1 MKLRF
6 FNLFSLNEL
15 LYNIIADDV
24 PDNQSTIA
32 DGNSQDST
40 HAIAEITLVKRRY
53 VGVENV

>member
-1 MKLRF
+1 MVDYFWTLQGIVDK
-6 FNLFSLNEL
+6 
-15 LYNIIADDV
+15 IADDV

-40 HAIAEITLVKRRY
+40 HDIAEITLVKRRY